1 MEIKVADVAELV
13 DARDLKSLDGN
24 VVWVRV
30 PPPAPGDAVGAR
42 VPPKRLSTQARA
54 AVQVAIPRR
63 HSIVPPHGG
72 LDRGSLGLD
81 SRRRNSAI
89 IPAGPR
95 ARILFGAS
103 YSLKLNHLPG
113 TSRCFPFVCLCHDNV
128 SFTRSSCSSIRRPM
142 SPSVTSGLHSP
153 GGLVTAASWA
163 APTFACAWPLVQMCE
178 AKNPSCEPAFA
189 IRTNVFSDIAVSVA
203 IGRSDTCV
211 LASQAAEEA

>member
-1 MEIKVADVAELV
+1 LSNMENRLPGKRNFSMGINHADVAELV

-72 LDRGSLGLD
+72 PDRGSLDHDGLDHDSLGLD

-89 IPAGPR
+89 IPAEPR
-95 ARILFGAS
+95 AHILFGAS

-113 TSRCFPFVCLCHDNV
+113 TSRCFPFVGFCHGYV
-128 SFTRSSCSSIRRPM
+128 SFTRSSCSSIPRPM

-153 GGLVTAASWA
+153 RRIGDGCIVGSTNLRVRLALAANVRGEESILR
-163 APTFACAWPLVQMCE
+163 T
-178 AKNPSCEPAFA
+178 S
-189 IRTNVFSDIAVSVA
+189 IRH
-203 IGRSDTCV
+203 
-211 LASQAAEEA
+211 